1 MAEFQSVKPS
11 IGVFFASIAPRLQ
24 PRYYSI
30 SSSPKIAPSR
40 IHVTCALYESML
52 QMFFTAFLQGNG
64 ILDVVIHLPIIHA
77 PARNGIWIIP
87 KEISV
92 PYESSAPIYVRQ
104 SNFRL
109 PADPMVPIIMIGPG
123 TGLAP
128 FRVFLQLL
136 NPERAAL
143 KDEGSDLGPSI
154 LLFGCRNR
162 NIDFIYED
170 ELKEYVNNG
179 TLSELIVAF
188 SREGPTKEYVQHKM
202 MDKASAI
209 WEMISH
215 GAYLY
220 VCGDAKGMARDV
232 HRTLHTICR
241 KTGSLSSSEAE
252 SMVKNMQTSVDTCV
266 TGGSVKMVLLST
278 FVAVCGSF
286 EFGSCVGYSAP
297 TQSAIREDL
306 NLSLA
311 QNWVEVGM
319 CLKRSRVFWEFE
331 IKRSREQDME
341 SIIKQKRVSFSDTGR
356 DGRSQKSA
364 SFEEEDYSSVQNWLK
379 RQIAGQIIG
388 HEYDSGDEQFAT
400 SVAAAAYAVH
410 SLDVANASFR
420 NGKILTKAK
429 SRKGDH
435 QGQIPKTRTRE
446 IVPANTRQQSTKSPS
461 FGTKPTI
468 EGPLT
473 RKPSKISSASL
484 RSTFYKNDTN
494 AKIDAWER
502 AEIEKIKKRYNK
514 IRSTIK
520 YWEDDKKTRAK
531 IKLQKKKIELEC
543 KKERNQRHYELK
555 IAQIDVIGRGARS
568 NMEEKMR
575 SDETKVKERAKKM
588 RSNRRVAY
596 FLCF

>member
-1 MAEFQSVKPS
+1 
-11 IGVFFASIAPRLQ
+11 
-24 PRYYSI
+24 
-30 SSSPKIAPSR
+30 
-40 IHVTCALYESML
+40 
-52 QMFFTAFLQGNG
+52 
-64 ILDVVIHLPIIHA
+64 
-77 PARNGIWIIP
+77 
-87 KEISV
+87 
-92 PYESSAPIYVRQ
+92 
-104 SNFRL
+104 
-109 PADPMVPIIMIGPG
+109 
-123 TGLAP
+123 
-128 FRVFLQLL
+128 
-136 NPERAAL
+136 
-143 KDEGSDLGPSI
+143 
-154 LLFGCRNR
+154 
-162 NIDFIYED
+162 
-170 ELKEYVNNG
+170 
-179 TLSELIVAF
+179 
-188 SREGPTKEYVQHKM
+188 
-202 MDKASAI
+202 
-209 WEMISH
+209 
-215 GAYLY
+215 
-220 VCGDAKGMARDV
+220 
-232 HRTLHTICR
+232 
-241 KTGSLSSSEAE
+241 
-252 SMVKNMQTSVDTCV
+252 MQ
-266 TGGSVKMVLLST
+266 
-278 FVAVCGSF
+278 
-286 EFGSCVGYSAP
+286 
-297 TQSAIREDL
+297 QSALIRPEGYGEHHQAKEVQIRL
-306 NLSLA
+306 IALSLTWLA
-311 QNWVEVGM
+311 
-319 CLKRSRVFWEFE
+319 S
-331 IKRSREQDME
+331 
-341 SIIKQKRVSFSDTGR
+341 SIDTFYAFFSNPRVSFSDTGR

-379 RQIAGQIIG
+379 RQIAGQTIG

-410 SLDVANASFR
+410 SLDVANSSFQ

-435 QGQIPKTRTRE
+435 QAQIPKTRTTE
-446 IVPANTRQQSTKSPS
+446 IVPANTRVTYKTPQGQESTKSPS

-468 EGPLT
+468 DGPLT

-588 RSNRRVAY
+588 RSNRRAAY